1 MSEKD
6 KTDWSFLEP
15 IQNPEK
21 QQTGKANRTSSRSEI
36 VPVEQ
41 SNAPAPLNPDVPN
54 PASIGFFESFTKKG
68 QLEKKARIQEL
79 ETYYEKRLDVLAFK
93 LEQAGQVEKARSHLV
108 AEEYLKELDAKH
120 LEVLSQIGLRNKD
133 TRERGLLQLTDMT
146 VARIKEV
153 HEKDWPPEIVNETI
167 QELFALRKRYVA
179 EMMREL
185 GE

>member
-6 KTDWSFLEP
+6 KTDWSFLDSIRSANKSEA
-15 IQNPEK
+15 EK
-21 QQTGKANRTSSRSEI
+21 MSRPGGRAEL

-41 SNAPAPLNPDVPN
+41 SLVPTTIN
-54 PASIGFFESFTKKG
+54 PAEPDIDSLGILMRWKKN
-68 QLEKKARIQEL
+68 QLEKKAAVREL
-79 ETYYEKRLDVLAFK
+79 ETYYERRLDVLAYK
-93 LEQAGQVEKARSHLV
+93 LERAGHVEKARSHLV

-133 TRERGLLQLTDMT
+133 TRERGLVQLTDMT

-153 HEKDWPPEIVNETI
+153 HEKDWPPEIVHDTI
-167 QELFALRKRYVA
+167 QELFELRKRYVA

>member
-6 KTDWSFLEP
+6 KTDWSFLETSRSG
-15 IQNPEK
+15 EK
-21 QQTGKANRTSSRSEI
+21 SQAGKAARTSGRAEL
-36 VPVEQ
+36 VPVEHLDV
-41 SNAPAPLNPDVPN
+41 PAPINPVVPD
-54 PASIGFFESFTKKG
+54 IDSFGILMRLKKH
-68 QLEKKARIQEL
+68 QLEKKAAVREL
-79 ETYYEKRLDVLAFK
+79 ETFYEKRLDVLAYK
-93 LEQAGQVEKARSHLV
+93 LERAGQVEKARSSLI
-108 AEEYLKELDAKH
+108 AEEYLKDLDAKH
-120 LEVLSQIGLRNKD
+120 LEVLSQIGLKNKD

-153 HEKDWPPEIVNETI
+153 HEKDWPPELVNETI

>member
-6 KTDWSFLEP
+6 KTDWSYLDPIRSPKKPEIGKVVQTSGQSELVPLE
-15 IQNPEK
+15 
-21 QQTGKANRTSSRSEI
+21 RSD
-36 VPVEQ
+36 V
-41 SNAPAPLNPDVPN
+41 PAPINPGVPDID
-54 PASIGFFESFTKKG
+54 SLGFLMRLKKNK
-68 QLEKKARIQEL
+68 LEKKAVVREL
-79 ETYYEKRLDVLAFK
+79 EVFYGKRLDVLAYK
-93 LEQAGQVEKARSHLV
+93 LERAGQVEKARSHLI

-153 HEKDWPPEIVNETI
+153 HEKDWPPELVNETL
-167 QELFALRKRYVA
+167 QELLVLRKRYVA

>member
-6 KTDWSFLEP
+6 KTDWSYLES
-15 IQNPEK
+15 IRNPEK
-21 QQTGKANRTSSRSEI
+21 RETGKVSRVSGPSEI
-36 VPVEQ
+36 VPIEQ
-41 SNAPAPLNPDVPN
+41 TDVPAPLNPGIPDDD
-54 PASIGFFESFTKKG
+54 SLGFLMRLKKRG
-68 QLEKKARIQEL
+68 LEKKATVREL
-79 ETYYEKRLDVLAFK
+79 ETFYEKRLDVLAYK
-93 LEQAGQVEKARSHLV
+93 LERAGQVEKARSHLV

-153 HEKDWPPEIVNETI
+153 HEKDWPPELVRETI
-167 QELFALRKRYVA
+167 EELFALRKRYVA

>member
-1 MSEKD
+1 MSDKD
-6 KTDWSFLEP
+6 KTDWSYLES
-15 IQNPEK
+15 IRNPEK
-21 QQTGKANRTSSRSEI
+21 RDSGQLSRASDRSEI
-36 VPVEQ
+36 VPIEQ
-41 SNAPAPLNPDVPN
+41 TDVPAPLNPGIPDDD
-54 PASIGFFESFTKKG
+54 SLGFFMRLKKRG
-68 QLEKKARIQEL
+68 LEKKATVREI
-79 ETYYEKRLDVLAFK
+79 ETFYEKRLDVLAYK
-93 LEQAGQVEKARSHLV
+93 LERAGQVEKARSHLV

-153 HEKDWPPEIVNETI
+153 HEKDWPAELVNETI

>member
-1 MSEKD
+1 MSEKG
-6 KTDWSFLEP
+6 KTDWGFLEP
-15 IQNPEK
+15 IRNPEK
-21 QQTGKANRTSSRSEI
+21 RETGKVSRASGQSEL

-41 SNAPAPLNPDVPN
+41 SDV
-54 PASIGFFESFTKKG
+54 PASIIPAEPDTNSFGWFDPRKG
-68 QLEKKARIQEL
+68 IAKKAALQEL
-79 ETYYEKRLDVLAFK
+79 EVFYEKRLDVLAYK
-93 LEQAGQVEKARSHLV
+93 LEQAGQVEKARSHLI
-108 AEEYLKELDAKH
+108 AEEYLKELDAQH

-146 VARIKEV
+146 VARLKEV
-153 HEKDWPPEIVNETI
+153 NEKDWPPELVNETI

>member
-15 IQNPEK
+15 IRNPEK
-21 QQTGKANRTSSRSEI
+21 RETGKVSRVSGRSEL
-36 VPVEQ
+36 VPVEH
-41 SNAPAPLNPDVPN
+41 SDVPAPLNPGVPDVD
-54 PASIGFFESFTKKG
+54 SLGFFMRLKKNK
-68 QLEKKARIQEL
+68 LEKKATVREL
-79 ETYYEKRLDVLAFK
+79 ETFYEKRLDVLAYK
-93 LEQAGQVEKARSHLV
+93 LERAGQVEKARSHLI

-146 VARIKEV
+146 VSRIKEV
-153 HEKDWPPEIVNETI
+153 HEKDWPPELVNETI

>member
-6 KTDWSFLEP
+6 KTDWSYLEP
-15 IQNPEK
+15 IRNPEK
-21 QQTGKANRTSSRSEI
+21 REMGKRSRASGRSEI
-36 VPVEQ
+36 VPAEQ
-41 SNAPAPLNPDVPN
+41 SDVPAPLDAGVPDVD
-54 PASIGFFESFTKKG
+54 SLGFFMGLKQKK
-68 QLEKKARIQEL
+68 LEKQATMREL
-79 ETYYEKRLDVLAFK
+79 ETFYEKRLDVLTYK
-93 LEQAGQVEKARSHLV
+93 LEQAGKVEKARSHLI

-146 VARIKEV
+146 VARLKEV
-153 HEKDWPPEIVNETI
+153 HDKDWPPELVNETI

-179 EMMREL
+179 EMMQEL